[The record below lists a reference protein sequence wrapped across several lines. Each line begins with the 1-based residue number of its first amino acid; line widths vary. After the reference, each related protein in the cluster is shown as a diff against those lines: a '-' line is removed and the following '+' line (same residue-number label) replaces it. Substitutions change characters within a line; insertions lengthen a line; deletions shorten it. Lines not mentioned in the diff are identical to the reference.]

1 MFLSDID
8 VEIFAAARLAFC
20 HFVTRAVT
28 GSVECNLDRVKCN
41 TVQRSTVRCVPR
53 SMLRQ
58 GEPFILGALGAG
70 VGRAGGGG
78 ADGWMFDC
86 GGRRIESM
94 FRHGEPPL
102 YYGRGGGGG
111 RFSPP
116 LPGGRGGGRWLCG
129 GR

>member
-1 MFLSDID
+1 
-8 VEIFAAARLAFC
+8 
-20 HFVTRAVT
+20 
-28 GSVECNLDRVKCN
+28 
-41 TVQRSTVRCVPR
+41 
-53 SMLRQ
+53 MLRQ

-70 VGRAGGGG
+70 AGRAGGGG
-78 ADGWMFDC
+78 AEGWMFDC

-102 YYGRGGGGG
+102 YDGRDGGGG